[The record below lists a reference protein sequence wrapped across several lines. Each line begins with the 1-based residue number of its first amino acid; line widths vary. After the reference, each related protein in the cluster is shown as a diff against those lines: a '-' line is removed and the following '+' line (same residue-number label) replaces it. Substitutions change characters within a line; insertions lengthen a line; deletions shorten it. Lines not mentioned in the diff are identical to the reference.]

1 MALSTAHIYQLR
13 LCPCCGVKAEVTV
26 GANVGTRAR
35 LTEEGWVA
43 QLAGRRL
50 EMALGPGPDLHRESP
65 GQALTTALGTPHP
78 VADRRGFMGRA
89 GQSIVG

>member
-1 MALSTAHIYQLR
+1 M
-13 LCPCCGVKAEVTV
+13 KAAVTV
-26 GANVGTRAR
+26 GAIVGTRAQ

-50 EMALGPGPDLHRESP
+50 EMALGPGPDLHMACP

-78 VADRRGFMGRA
+78 GEKGLHGESRSEHCGVTA
-89 GQSIVG
+89 